1 MKGKRGFSLC
11 AAILL
16 LAAGAG
22 ADDDGFSRSGFYL
35 GVGAT
40 GAIHL
45 FEDEVK
51 NQSGGLAEVEDS
63 AGLNARLGYRALSWL
78 ALEAQ
83 YEWVAG
89 LDFVATQDLGPVA
102 GKGDTLARLQSHTVT
117 ANLKLLLPIW
127 RIQPYL
133 LAGIGGSYYDIDNKT
148 GFLGARGDEWAFAG
162 RVGVGGDLYLTKNLL
177 AFLEVSGVLTTLD
190 ITAPTATGSLTGLYY
205 LSTQLGLQYRF

>member
-1 MKGKRGFSLC
+1 
-11 AAILL
+11 
-16 LAAGAG
+16 
-22 ADDDGFSRSGFYL
+22 
-35 GVGAT
+35 
-40 GAIHL
+40 
-45 FEDEVK
+45 
-51 NQSGGLAEVEDS
+51 VEDS

-102 GKGDTLARLQSHTVT
+102 DKGDTLARLQSHVVT

-133 LAGIGGSYYDIDNKT
+133 LAGIGGAFYNLDDKT
-148 GFLGARGDEWAFAG
+148 GFAGGGDEWAFAG
-162 RVGVGGDLYLTKNLL
+162 RVGVGGDLYITKNLL
-177 AFLEVSGVLTTLD
+177 AFVEVSGLLSTLD
-190 ITAPTATGSLTGLYY
+190 ITDPLNNNYSALYY

>member
-1 MKGKRGFSLC
+1 MKGSRGFFVC
-11 AAILL
+11 VTILL

-22 ADDDGFSRSGFYL
+22 ADDDGFSRSGPYL

-45 FEDEVK
+45 FEDEVQK
-51 NQSGGLAEVEDS
+51 ESGGLAEVEDS

-133 LAGIGGSYYDIDNKT
+133 LAGIGGAYYVIDDKT
-148 GFLGARGDEWAFAG
+148 GFGAGGDEWAFAG

-177 AFLEVSGVLTTLD
+177 AFVEVSGVLTTLD
-190 ITAPTATGSLTGLYY
+190 ITAPTTSQSLTGLYY
-205 LSTQLGLQYRF
+205 LSTQLGLQWRF